1 MERLEKI
8 YKALSD
14 RWNLTV
20 KFGGEWNDG
29 YAEGVKYAMGV
40 VYEEKRKIERKIER
54 SQSQSIYKKV
64 NHKKSYDHYKKGAE

>member
-20 KFGGEWNDG
+20 RFGGEWNDG

-40 VYEEKRKIERKIER
+40 VYEEKRKIER
-54 SQSQSIYKKV
+54 SQSQSIYKKDDY
-64 NHKKSYDHYKKGAE
+64 KKSYDNYKKEAK

>member
-40 VYEEKRKIERKIER
+40 VYEEKRKI
-54 SQSQSIYKKV
+54 
-64 NHKKSYDHYKKGAE
+64 